1 MKDAFKDLAF
11 ENLSLAKN
19 NNESKAIYASSF
31 KEIMDYVNQF
41 KIIEGRCSGKTW
53 KKMILMQSILAL
65 AGGSEALD
73 VLLKYI
79 RLVDDPNFGYGIAI
93 DGIYTFKGIPKED
106 YEILKEVF
114 PTDE

>member
-1 MKDAFKDLAF
+1 MKDETKGTYAGSF
-11 ENLSLAKN
+11 
-19 NNESKAIYASSF
+19 NEVM
-31 KEIMDYVNQF
+31 EYVNQF

-53 KKMILMQSILAL
+53 KKMSLLQSIIAL
-65 AGGSEALD
+65 AAGSKALD